1 MSQKKISD
9 WIKSETEIKGICNEE
24 ELQFVPH
31 RSSLGLSSGSRRFLM
46 QGFVS
51 ELISPKTPEVGYYK
65 ACCPLPLK
73 DCPSQWRLHNGTRLK
88 PPLGYLTVPWNAVS
102 GFSFGP
108 RGELSFF
115 LCPEIVIGSTCEC
128 SFKNVYLEQATQT
141 ECPWRIQSC
150 ARAID

>member
-1 MSQKKISD
+1 MSQKRISD

-46 QGFVS
+46 QRFVR

-108 RGELSFF
+108 RGELTFF
-115 LCPEIVIGSTCEC
+115 LCPGMQFQKRVSGASYPDRMSLTN
-128 SFKNVYLEQATQT
+128 SGW
-141 ECPWRIQSC
+141 CPSHWLT
-150 ARAID
+150 